1 MDVKKYEAARE
12 LLPTHADKY
21 ILNKEII
28 PWFIGEGRF
37 VFKKE
42 FWKEEKKYAVCL
54 LVDPINKT
62 EKELFNYE
70 DIAKELCALT
80 SKEIDN
86 DKLVLTN
93 FKIEKNII
101 MFFYDNN
108 EYSYNIDTKK
118 LLTGKIKV
126 KPGEKLSP
134 DFKRAVF
141 SKDYNLFI
149 RELDT
154 DEIVQITY
162 DGCMHYDY
170 GSRLEEDNSFISDK
184 RFGEVV
190 TPSIF
195 WSPDSKKFVTFKVD
209 QRNINEL
216 CLLQN
221 VSESGEVER
230 PKAHNYKYP
239 LPGDENIAT
248 SDIYIYDMVENSL
261 TKCSYGSFD
270 MGVFMYFP
278 TLDAYKSITWSPNGE
293 KFTVRLISRNH
304 KEGKLVLV
312 NAKTGESETIDE
324 ETSDTFIFSTW
335 YTLSHGRTYNSVT
348 SLNTGFYSHYTEN
361 GKIFFVS
368 ERDGFNHIYEIDT
381 KNNNKLTQITKGQW
395 NVGEILLIDEDKNQ
409 IYFTG
414 FAAEKHINPY
424 FQQLYK
430 IKLNNLEIQRLTP
443 EDAYHAISIDP
454 DKNYFIDYFDSVI
467 AEPEVIVRDL
477 DGNLCMKLLKS
488 DSVKLLNK
496 GFKLPK
502 QFKFK
507 GDDNITD
514 IYGIMILPPDFNE
527 NYKYPLIE
535 YCYGGPQRCN
545 VPVHYYDTLNSG
557 FVQSFAQLGFIT
569 IIIDGRGTPFRS
581 KQFHDSTH
589 KNLGECA
596 GMPDHV
602 SLVRQLCEKYP
613 FIDHERIGI
622 WGHSGGGYAAYKY
635 IIEHG
640 DLYKVAVSSS
650 GNHFQELYVASWS
663 EGFMNDYDKELWIKQ
678 SMKGRASEFNGKL
691 LLIHGDMDDNVH
703 PSNTMYIVNELI
715 KANKDFDLLII
726 PNGNHHLSDN
736 PYYQRKIINY
746 FVENLMEENAQKN
759 FSMK

>member
-195 WSPDSKKFVTFKVD
+195 WSPDSKKFVTFK
-209 QRNINEL
+209 E
-216 CLLQN
+216 
-221 VSESGEVER
+221 
-230 PKAHNYKYP
+230 
-239 LPGDENIAT
+239 
-248 SDIYIYDMVENSL
+248 
-261 TKCSYGSFD
+261 TK
-270 MGVFMYFP
+270 
-278 TLDAYKSITWSPNGE
+278 I
-293 KFTVRLISRNH
+293 
-304 KEGKLVLV
+304 
-312 NAKTGESETIDE
+312 
-324 ETSDTFIFSTW
+324 
-335 YTLSHGRTYNSVT
+335 
-348 SLNTGFYSHYTEN
+348 
-361 GKIFFVS
+361 
-368 ERDGFNHIYEIDT
+368 
-381 KNNNKLTQITKGQW
+381 
-395 NVGEILLIDEDKNQ
+395 
-409 IYFTG
+409 
-414 FAAEKHINPY
+414 
-424 FQQLYK
+424 
-430 IKLNNLEIQRLTP
+430 
-443 EDAYHAISIDP
+443 
-454 DKNYFIDYFDSVI
+454 
-467 AEPEVIVRDL
+467 
-477 DGNLCMKLLKS
+477 
-488 DSVKLLNK
+488 
-496 GFKLPK
+496 
-502 QFKFK
+502 
-507 GDDNITD
+507 
-514 IYGIMILPPDFNE
+514 
-527 NYKYPLIE
+527 
-535 YCYGGPQRCN
+535 
-545 VPVHYYDTLNSG
+545 
-557 FVQSFAQLGFIT
+557 
-569 IIIDGRGTPFRS
+569 
-581 KQFHDSTH
+581 
-589 KNLGECA
+589 
-596 GMPDHV
+596 
-602 SLVRQLCEKYP
+602 
-613 FIDHERIGI
+613 
-622 WGHSGGGYAAYKY
+622 
-635 IIEHG
+635 
-640 DLYKVAVSSS
+640 
-650 GNHFQELYVASWS
+650 
-663 EGFMNDYDKELWIKQ
+663 
-678 SMKGRASEFNGKL
+678 
-691 LLIHGDMDDNVH
+691 
-703 PSNTMYIVNELI
+703 
-715 KANKDFDLLII
+715 
-726 PNGNHHLSDN
+726 
-736 PYYQRKIINY
+736 
-746 FVENLMEENAQKN
+746 
-759 FSMK
+759 